1 MIDLA
6 NFLVCSWDTA
16 SADAAGHSAAMR
28 EAGAHPGAALV
39 ETCQRVEAIS
49 IGVCAAGC
57 STTRQGED
65 AFRYLVRVAAGLE
78 SIVLGESEVVG
89 QVREAAAAAPSDVA
103 HVIRRALAAAR
114 AFRAAQ
120 GFATDSGWLFDL
132 AVAEFDQAPESVLIA
147 GSGPTARCL
156 VRRVSS
162 LGAARVR
169 VVSRARPAWV
179 DHEAVAWAPLAE
191 IAGGPAADVALV
203 CLGGDAPVLARGDV
217 PAAIVVD
224 VSTPRRTTDGASG
237 VITLRHLR
245 DRATRTEE
253 DERTRLGRL
262 LDAEVERVLTG
273 WREDATSPIGRFRQ
287 AVEMRRLE
295 ALPRLTE
302 MYPGVPAELLDQ
314 ISRSLLNRVLHD
326 PSVRLR
332 EAEDTLADA
341 FANLFERGDP

>member
-1 MIDLA
+1 M
-6 NFLVCSWDTA
+6 W
-16 SADAAGHSAAMR
+16 
-28 EAGAHPGAALV
+28 PW
-39 ETCQRVEAIS
+39 
-49 IGVCAAGC
+49 CA
-57 STTRQGED
+57 
-65 AFRYLVRVAAGLE
+65 
-78 SIVLGESEVVG
+78 
-89 QVREAAAAAPSDVA
+89 
-103 HVIRRALAAAR
+103 
-114 AFRAAQ
+114 
-120 GFATDSGWLFDL
+120 W
-132 AVAEFDQAPESVLIA
+132 
-147 GSGPTARCL
+147 
-156 VRRVSS
+156 
-162 LGAARVR
+162 
-169 VVSRARPAWV
+169 
-179 DHEAVAWAPLAE
+179 
-191 IAGGPAADVALV
+191 
-203 CLGGDAPVLARGDV
+203 GGDAPVLARGDV

>member
-179 DHEAVAWAPLAE
+179 TTRPWRGRHWRRSRAGRRQMWPWCAWGGTHRCSPGATSRQPSLWTFRPR
-191 IAGGPAADVALV
+191 AGH
-203 CLGGDAPVLARGDV
+203 
-217 PAAIVVD
+217 
-224 VSTPRRTTDGASG
+224 TDGASG